1 VGVLDHVLFDAA
13 LTLLGLVFIRESYTP
28 VLLKRKARKSKVSS
42 SSAAPLPTVRSWSFW
57 QDFFSRL
64 SGHMAR
70 PILLLVRRPVIQAIA
85 VLLGLSFGVY
95 TSLLSTFATLYI
107 ERYGQSQSVSSLHY
121 IAIAIGTTISAQ
133 VGGRV
138 MDVLYRR
145 LRDRSPDKLGRPE
158 FRVPWMVP
166 GVVLTPVGLFWYG
179 WAAERGAPWAVVD
192 VGAAVFVLGNFITS
206 QALLAYMLDEF
217 GEYAASAN
225 AATKILSFTLG
236 FVFPIFAPQL
246 YERLGYGWGNSL
258 LAFVWI
264 VLAVPAPFA
273 IWLWGDK
280 LRAIGRKE
288 KGPASDP

>member
-1 VGVLDHVLFDAA
+1 
-13 LTLLGLVFIRESYTP
+13 
-28 VLLKRKARKSKVSS
+28 
-42 SSAAPLPTVRSWSFW
+42 
-57 QDFFSRL
+57 
-64 SGHMAR
+64 M
-70 PILLLVRRPVIQAIA
+70 
-85 VLLGLSFGVY
+85 
-95 TSLLSTFATLYI
+95 
-107 ERYGQSQSVSSLHY
+107 SSLHY